1 MRRREFI
8 AAIGGAAA
16 WTAIRPRAA
25 RAQQPRL
32 PTIGVLGTDKAAW
45 EPWIA
50 AFDRRLRE
58 LGWIDGRTVAI
69 AYRWAEGRR
78 ERSTE
83 IAAEFVRRKVDVILA
98 AGGTAIIARRSTSII
113 PIVATLLNDPVGSGL
128 AASLARPGGNVTGLS
143 IQSTDLAG
151 KRLELVREVVPG
163 LRQVAILTDVGYD
176 AGMRETGE
184 VEAAARSLG
193 LAVVTLEI
201 RRAEDIAPAF
211 ATLQGRVQAL
221 YVPSGPVLF
230 SNRARIDALARE
242 ARLPLI
248 TVVKAY
254 DASLLSYGP
263 SYPHQF
269 QRAADFVD
277 KILRGARPGDLPI
290 EQPTK
295 FELVVSIKTAK
306 ALGLAIPETFLVR
319 ADEVIE

>member
-1 MRRREFI
+1 MKRRDFI
-8 AAIGGAAA
+8 TLLGGAAA
-16 WTAIRPRAA
+16 WTAIRPLAA
-25 RAQQPRL
+25 RAQSSKL
-32 PTIGVLGTDKAAW
+32 PTIGALGADKAAW
-45 EPWIA
+45 GPWIA
-50 AFDRRLRE
+50 AFEQRLRE

-69 AYRWAEGRR
+69 AYRWAEGRN
-78 ERSTE
+78 ERSAE
-83 IAAEFVRRKVDVILA
+83 IAAEFVRRKVDVILV
-98 AGGTAIIARRSTSII
+98 AGGAAIIARQTTII
-113 PIVATLLNDPVGSGL
+113 PIVGTLLNDPVGSGL

-163 LRQVAILTDVGYD
+163 LRHVAILTDVGYD

-211 ATLQGRVQAL
+211 ATLQGRGQAL

-230 SNRARIDALARE
+230 GNRDRIDALARE

-248 TVVKAY
+248 TVVKGY

-269 QRAADFVD
+269 QRAADYVD
-277 KILRGARPGDLPI
+277 KILRGAKPGDLPI

-295 FELVVSIKTAK
+295 FELVVNVKTAK
-306 ALGLAIPETFLVR
+306 ALGLTIPETFLVR

>member
-1 MRRREFI
+1 VRRREFI

-45 EPWIA
+45 GPWIA
-50 AFDRRLRE
+50 AFDQRLRQ

-69 AYRWAEGRR
+69 AYRWAEGRN
-78 ERSTE
+78 ERSAE
-83 IAAEFVRRKVDVILA
+83 IAAEFVRHKVDVILTTVLTA
-98 AGGTAIIARRSTSII
+98 AIARQTTSI

-184 VEAAARSLG
+184 VEAAARALG

-211 ATLQGRVQAL
+211 ATLQGRGQAL

-230 SNRARIDALARE
+230 GNRARIDALARE
-242 ARLPLI
+242 TRLPLI
-248 TVVKAY
+248 TVVKGY

-269 QRAADFVD
+269 QRAADYVD
-277 KILRGARPGDLPI
+277 KILRGAKPGDLPI

-295 FELVVSIKTAK
+295 FELVVNVKTAK
-306 ALGLAIPETFLVR
+306 ALGLTIPETFLVR